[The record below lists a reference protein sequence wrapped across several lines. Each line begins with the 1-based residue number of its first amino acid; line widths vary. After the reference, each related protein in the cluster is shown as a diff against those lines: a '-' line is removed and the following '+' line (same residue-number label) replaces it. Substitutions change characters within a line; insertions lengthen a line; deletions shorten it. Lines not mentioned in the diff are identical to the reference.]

1 MSDQPASLDLLWGCR
16 AIAQVIGCT
25 ERKTFHLLEAGELPA
40 RQVGNRWVA
49 SREALRL
56 FFLDRERAA

>member
-1 MSDQPASLDLLWGCR
+1 MADLDLIWGCR
-16 AIAQVIGCT
+16 AIATVIGCT
-25 ERKTFHLLEAGELPA
+25 ERATFHMLERKEIPA
-40 RQVGNRWVA
+40 RKVGSRWVA